1 VTDDISNTSDI
12 KEQGGSEADYLSFR
26 PGQRLKKARE
36 LRGMT
41 PEQVAKEMHLSTRFI
56 TAMEADDYKQL
67 PEPAFVRGY
76 MRRYAQLV
84 KLSAD
89 DIAGKFD
96 QCYAAD
102 AETPE
107 SNARSRNPIQILG
120 DIARPRLRIGRL
132 LSLASL
138 GITVM
143 LLLGFL
149 FWNGFGS
156 RRAGPVHETVT
167 PVPAVVVDAPVSSP
181 AAITPV
187 ATTPAGAVAAAAVST
202 GMNILPSPTGPV
214 VLPAPAAAVP
224 AQPAA
229 PVASDTLVIT
239 LMAEC
244 WVSVRDAR
252 QMLVSELKRGGQ
264 TLTLK
269 GEAPFT
275 VSFGN
280 APAVT
285 LSLNGKPVDLQPYT
299 QGAVASFTLRR

>member
-1 VTDDISNTSDI
+1 MTDDISNTSGI
-12 KEQGGSEADYLSFR
+12 QGERANETDYLSFR

-36 LRGMT
+36 LRGLT
-41 PEQVAKEMHLSTRFI
+41 PEQVAGELHLSPRFVMAI
-56 TAMEADDYKQL
+56 EADDYKQL

-76 MRRYAQLV
+76 MRLYAQLV

-107 SNARSRNPIQILG
+107 PDARPRNPIQILG

-132 LSLASL
+132 LSLASVGL
-138 GITVM
+138 TVM

-156 RRAGPVHETVT
+156 HRMEGSREPAA
-167 PVPAVVVDAPVSSP
+167 PVPAMAVNAPLPVT
-181 AAITPV
+181 TPV
-187 ATTPAGAVAAAAVST
+187 AVTAAVPAAAASA
-202 GMNILPSPTGPV
+202 GMTILPSPTEPA
-214 VLPAPAAAVP
+214 VLPAPVAAVP
-224 AQPAA
+224 APPALPAA
-229 PVASDTLVIT
+229 PDTLLIT
-239 LMAEC
+239 LVAES

-252 QMLVSELKRGGQ
+252 QLLVSGLKRGGQ

-275 VSFGN
+275 VSVGN

-285 LSLNGKPVDLQPYT
+285 LSMNGKPVDLQPYT
-299 QGAVASFTLRR
+299 RGAVASFTLKR